1 MATLPQ
7 IESGRVQVAGVP
19 GAQLPMVQMQQVD
32 PVGFRAQA
40 QEANTLSQILDRM
53 SSNLFGESAKFMERA
68 GAQYA
73 AENAITDEQLQ
84 AAKRGDTTA
93 IQMGGSTNVFDMAL
107 RKARSLE
114 LASHFEA
121 EGRIQLTT
129 LLNQVEDG
137 KIGSADVTTKIK
149 TMTDGLAKSLAPIDA
164 DAALKFRAN
173 MATYGSTVLK
183 SAFDAEQKRAKAQ
196 RLAKF
201 DKDFN
206 GIMQLMEATVSQ
218 GFWVD
223 DKGQQRSVDDLANT
237 MRENVLTNSLLL
249 GDAAVQKSYSD
260 QFEAGLKNAK
270 INGVTKLL
278 MSDEYMNNPTATLKA
293 INSGQVG
300 KMSAVMQDLIK
311 NDFDSVGKI
320 TAQFMTAVSQREKAN
335 KEVQDE
341 KDRKAL
347 SEFIPVYNQA
357 MSLPEGS
364 PKRKQLIG
372 QIAKM
377 AEANPKMVPLG
388 VLAELQKPNT
398 EGNSMVE
405 FNAMA
410 QIYDGRITSAEQI
423 YQLPGLN
430 GKQKVNL
437 LGKLVSED
445 RRNDSELDRGISR
458 LAGIP
463 VIPGQMVVID
473 PKGKEWERRLTLSA
487 QAAEIKAKAVAEGKV
502 LTNNDVLRQLET
514 GIEQSRNT
522 EKAKTARKQLDAYEK
537 SDWVNGKI
545 TRDSLP
551 TLERKA
557 GNDRRKLNEL
567 NRIRNLLNDAEGN

>member
-7 IESGRVQVAGVP
+7 IESGRVQVASVP

-270 INGVTKLL
+270 INGVSKLL

-300 KMSAVMQDLIK
+300 KMSAVMQDLLK

-347 SEFIPVYNQA
+347 SEFIPLYNQT

-445 RRNDSELDRGISR
+445 RRNDNELDRGISR

-522 EKAKTARKQLDAYEK
+522 EKAKTARKQLEAYEK

>member
-1 MATLPQ
+1 
-7 IESGRVQVAGVP
+7 
-19 GAQLPMVQMQQVD
+19 MVQMQQVD
-32 PVGFRAQA
+32 FVGSRAQA

-270 INGVTKLL
+270 INGVSKLL
-278 MSDEYMNNPTATLKA
+278 MSDEYMSNPTATLKA
-293 INSGQVG
+293 INAGQVG
-300 KMSAVMQDLIK
+300 KMSAVMQDLLK

-335 KEVQDE
+335 KEAQDE
-341 KDRKAL
+341 KDRQAL

-357 MSLPEGS
+357 MALPEGNA
-364 PKRKQLIG
+364 KRKQLIG

-388 VLAELQKPNT
+388 VLADLQKPNT

-405 FNAMA
+405 FNALA

>member
-1 MATLPQ
+1 
-7 IESGRVQVAGVP
+7 
-19 GAQLPMVQMQQVD
+19 MVQMQQVD
-32 PVGFRAQA
+32 FVGSRAQA
-40 QEANTLSQILDRM
+40 QEANTLAQILDRM
-53 SSNLFGESAKFMERA
+53 STNLFGESAKFMERA

-223 DKGQQRSVDDLANT
+223 DKGQQRSVDDLANN

-270 INGVTKLL
+270 INGVSKLL

-293 INSGQVG
+293 INAGQVG
-300 KMSAVMQDLIK
+300 KMSAVMQDLLK

-320 TAQFMTAVSQREKAN
+320 TAQFMTAVSQREKVN
-335 KEVQDE
+335 KEAQDE
-341 KDRKAL
+341 KDRQAL
-347 SEFIPVYNQA
+347 TEFIPVYNQA
-357 MSLPEGS
+357 MALPEGNA
-364 PKRKQLIG
+364 KRKQLIG

-445 RRNDSELDRGISR
+445 RRGQNSLDRTISQ
-458 LAGIP
+458 LAGITT
-463 VIPGQMVVID
+463 IPGQVVVID
-473 PKGKEWERRLTLSA
+473 PKGTEFKMRQKYAAEAEGIRL
-487 QAAEIKAKAVAEGKV
+487 QAAAEGKAMTPDQIGEILKKNV
-502 LTNNDVLRQLET
+502 ET
-514 GIEQSRNT
+514 RRNS
-522 EKAKTARKQLDAYEK
+522 EEAKGARTKLQNYEK
-537 SDWVNGKI
+537 SEWINGRI

-551 TLERKA
+551 ALERKA
-557 GNDRRKLNEL
+557 GNDKKRVNEL
-567 NRIRNLLNDAEGN
+567 NDIKKLLDKADGDN